1 MTADHFRDYLNII
14 GRYPLLTPEQE
25 IQLSRQVHR
34 MLALREQ
41 STPLT
46 KKEEREV
53 KIGKRAKDTIINSNL
68 RLVVHIA
75 KKYTVRL
82 RYNGLELMDLI
93 QEGAIGLD
101 RAAEKF
107 DGTKGYRFTTYA
119 YWWIRQAMSRA
130 IETKERLIRLPSKAL
145 QIINN
150 VGRIRNEFMQENGRY
165 PTTAELAKAL
175 EIDPDELLML
185 VSRGATHMSLDKLML
200 EEDGTPLLNVIA
212 GDDDNVVDLA
222 DEYGEQLKLA
232 FFSLSK
238 AERDIIASQFEVYGA
253 KHKTLSSLGI
263 EQGVTRERVRQR
275 MTMAQRKLRIL
286 INS

>member
-1 MTADHFRDYLNII
+1 MTADHFRDYLNVI

-34 MLALREQ
+34 MLALRDQ

-46 KKEEREV
+46 KKEEREI

-107 DGTKGYRFTTYA
+107 DGAKGYRFTTYA

-145 QIINN
+145 QVINN

-165 PTTAELAKAL
+165 PTTVELAEAL

-185 VSRGATHMSLDKLML
+185 VNRSATHMSLDKLMI
-200 EEDGTPLLNVIA
+200 EEDGVPLLNVIA
-212 GDDDNVVDLA
+212 GDDDNVVELA

-253 KHKTLSSLGI
+253 KHKTLNVLGI